1 MLIARITLT
10 EVFIPYRP
18 PVGPYVGRHRGG
30 EYRGTQGATGLIARL
45 ETSDG
50 LVGWGEGSGS
60 FGCDVNAVL
69 AGHHAADVQGA
80 VAKLRRAG
88 SGAQEIAAV
97 EMAQWD
103 ALGKRAGLP
112 VCRLLGGVVREEA
125 DFCACMGIKEPA
137 ASAETARAYIE
148 EWGFRY
154 IKTKAGDDPE
164 QDLRIAAAI
173 QEEIGEEAVLR
184 PDANAGYAP
193 DVAERQMR
201 GMRDLG
207 VSLFEDPCDSSHIA
221 LLAKF
226 RSEIGMGILVNMGI
240 ADPAS
245 ITPLVTA
252 GAADFLM
259 PDTTA
264 SGGVLA
270 VKQVTEAA
278 SAWDVPCLMHCGHDF
293 GLKTAAV
300 AHIAACTPG
309 FSGPSDTCYHGLT
322 DDILVEPLRFE
333 GGRIRVPMEPGL
345 GVTVDEEKLDKY
357 RR

>member
-1 MLIARITLT
+1 MQIARITLT
-10 EVFIPYRP
+10 EVFIPYQP

-30 EYRGTQGATGLIARL
+30 EYRATEGASGLIAKL
-45 ETSDG
+45 ETDDG
-50 LVGWGEGSGS
+50 LVGWGEGINS
-60 FGCDVNAVL
+60 FAFDVNAVL
-69 AGHHAADVQGA
+69 AGRHVADVQGA
-80 VAKLRRAG
+80 AARLTEAGAG
-88 SGAQEIAAV
+88 SGEISAV

-103 ALGKRAGLP
+103 ALGKLAGLP

-125 DFCACMGIKEPA
+125 DFCACMGIKEPS

-184 PDANAGYAP
+184 PDANAGYSP
-193 DVAERQMR
+193 ELAERQMR
-201 GMRDLG
+201 EMRGLG
-207 VSLFEDPCDSSHIA
+207 VRFFEDPCDAAHTG

-226 RSEIGMGILVNMGI
+226 RGDIGMGILVNMGI
-240 ADPAS
+240 SDAAS
-245 ITPLVTA
+245 IAPLVTA

-259 PDTTA
+259 PDTVG
-264 SGGVLA
+264 SGGILA
-270 VKQVTEAA
+270 VMKVAEAA
-278 SAWDVPCLMHCGHDF
+278 SAWDVPCLMHCAHDF

-300 AHIAACTPG
+300 AQIAACTPG